1 MDYSLNK
8 QSIFTNT
15 PAAVLPGP
23 VSNLSE
29 NAVANTNNFVS
40 CFNPFVKKEIKITP
54 SSACDLE
61 IITETP
67 PEEGITSFMDISPH
81 AKFNSND
88 SSSYES
94 IDISIQ
100 RNTLLSKSN
109 TLEKPLLLASENKE
123 NIDPKLSKLSIHTN
137 PSSNVLKRKAP
148 VEIVSI
154 QSKGKKSKIG
164 NTIKVA
170 SIRSFFG

>member
-15 PAAVLPGP
+15 PAAILPAP
-23 VSNLSE
+23 VSMGNE
-29 NAVANTNNFVS
+29 NAVVPS
-40 CFNPFVKKEIKITP
+40 FNPFIKKEITPP
-54 SSACDLE
+54 SSLCDLE

-67 PEEGITSFMDISPH
+67 PEEVITSFMDISPNH
-81 AKFNSND
+81 KFNSND

-94 IDISIQ
+94 IDISNQ
-100 RNTLLSKSN
+100 RNTLLSESN
-109 TLEKPLLLASENKE
+109 TLQQPLLLASENKE
-123 NIDPKLSKLSIHTN
+123 NIDPKLLKQSMHIN
-137 PSSNVLKRKAP
+137 PPSNVLKRKAP

-154 QSKGKKSKIG
+154 QSKGKKSKVG